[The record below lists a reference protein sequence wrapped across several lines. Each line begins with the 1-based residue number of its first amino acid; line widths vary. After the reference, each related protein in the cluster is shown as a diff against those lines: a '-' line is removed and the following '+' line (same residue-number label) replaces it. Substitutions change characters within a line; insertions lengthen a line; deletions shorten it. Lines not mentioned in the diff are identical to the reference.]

1 MTQAF
6 SNDYKLSI
14 ITVGTE
20 SGTWGGITNNNILA
34 IAQAIGGRIAQTLSS
49 TSETIG
55 TPADNNSLQNFR
67 ALFLDLSGSPG
78 GACDYTVPA
87 IEKTYIVK
95 NGTNQQV
102 TVKVSGQTGVPIPAG
117 TTTIVY
123 VNGTDV
129 VPTMT
134 YASSLTLGTA
144 LGIASGGTGSTST
157 TYCNLTSNVTGT
169 LPVGNGG
176 TGSTNT
182 TYCSLTS
189 NVTGTLP
196 VANGGTG
203 VTSVTAGNVLIGNG
217 TGALSILAGS
227 STNDVLTWN
236 GSAWVSQAPSGG
248 GGGGGSGTVTSV
260 SVGTNSIRGI
270 SLTTGG
276 GAITT
281 SGTISLSGTF
291 DPINL
296 SNQVTGTL
304 GFGNGGTG
312 ATSFP
317 SQSIPLSNGSAFGYL
332 SFATGTAGQILHTT
346 GSVPSFG
353 AISAIAPTLAFR
365 DTSIA
370 PTTDNTFSLGA
381 SNFRFATVFATNGTI
396 NTSDSRLKTDI
407 TPVAN
412 GLSFVNKLNPVTYKW
427 IEKKEVTNEY
437 DISAEKKITT
447 TTGKRKHFGFVSQEV
462 KTSLESALSASAS
475 DYGLWCLSD
484 KTDSTSEQM
493 LRYSEFIPVLVK
505 AVQELSAKV
514 TTLET
519 KVKELEAK

>member
-117 TTTIVY
+117 KVTIVY

-129 VPTMT
+129 VDTIT
-134 YASSLTLGTA
+134 YASSLVLGAA
-144 LGIASGGTGSTST
+144 LPIASGGTGSTST

-248 GGGGGSGTVTSV
+248 GGGGGSVTSVSGTGSVQGITLSGTVTS
-260 SVGTNSIRGI
+260 SGNLTLGGTFSAV
-270 SLTTGG
+270 SLT
-276 GAITT
+276 
-281 SGTISLSGTF
+281 S
-291 DPINL
+291 
-296 SNQVTGTL
+296 QVSGTL

-317 SQSIPLSNGSAFGYL
+317 SQSIPLSNGSSFGSLAFN
-332 SFATGTAGQILHTT
+332 GQPANAVLYST
-346 GSVPSFG
+346 GSAPGFAS
-353 AISAIAPTLAFR
+353 ISALEPNLAFR
-365 DTSIA
+365 NTSIA
-370 PTTDNTFSLGA
+370 PTTDNTYSLGA
-381 SNFRFATVFATNGTI
+381 SNLRFATVFATNGTI